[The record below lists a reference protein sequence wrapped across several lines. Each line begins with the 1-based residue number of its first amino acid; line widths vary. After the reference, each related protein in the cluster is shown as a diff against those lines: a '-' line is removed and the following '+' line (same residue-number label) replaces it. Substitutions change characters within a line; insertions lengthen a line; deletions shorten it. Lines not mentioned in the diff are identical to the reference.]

1 MKNSEINEP
10 EVALSGLYQETE
22 TEPEDRSGHS
32 EMEPIWARHNF
43 KYVWFWS
50 KNPIVSLETDD

>member
-1 MKNSEINEP
+1 LLKVVSSLVEKNPEIILP

-32 EMEPIWARHNF
+32 DMGPI
-43 KYVWFWS
+43 
-50 KNPIVSLETDD
+50 